1 MNIESGNIFK
11 DRSLSLYPIVSIS
24 IHDVVFCCTI
34 SISFISDFEG
44 YDTCDAY
51 EMTGTT

>member
-11 DRSLSLYPIVSIS
+11 DRSLSLYPIVTIS
-24 IHDVVFCCTI
+24 IHDVAFFCTI
-34 SISFISDFEG
+34 SNSFISDFEG
-44 YDTCDAY
+44 YDTRDAY